1 MSPDPSEAAGYAKH
15 SPARLSTYREIHES
29 RMDGFATSGFVG
41 EHNLGF
47 EFEGSGVLVIEGEI
61 SCLGDI
67 VIRVEKYL
75 DVLEEDTP
83 DPLVRTYSYSYNA
96 SVRGHGNVVRY
107 DNLHPHEGHPDEHH
121 KHDFDWRTGDEL
133 APVSPRWVG
142 VAGWPT
148 LSEFIEEVMGWYYRH
163 LDELPNPN
171 AYGSLG
177 ARG

>member
-83 DPLVRTYSYSYNA
+83 DPLVRTYSYSYNQTST
-96 SVRGHGNVVRY
+96 SVNWQGGGIVDSYMVVPGLGRIV
-107 DNLHPHEGHPDEHH
+107 L
-121 KHDFDWRTGDEL
+121 W
-133 APVSPRWVG
+133 S
-142 VAGWPT
+142 VAISCG
-148 LSEFIEEVMGWYYRH
+148 GYYSV
-163 LDELPNPN
+163 
-171 AYGSLG
+171 Y
-177 ARG
+177 